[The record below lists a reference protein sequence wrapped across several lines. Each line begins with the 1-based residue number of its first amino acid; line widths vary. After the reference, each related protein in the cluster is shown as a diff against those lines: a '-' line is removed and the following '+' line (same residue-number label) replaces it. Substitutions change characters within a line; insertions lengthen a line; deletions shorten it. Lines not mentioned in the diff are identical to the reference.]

1 MYGPNGAFRVAVA
14 VPPLVC
20 GIASLIARSKFDDAD
35 RQMGISAIFMGL
47 IGITEGAIPLAV
59 KDLAHTL
66 PAIMI
71 GSAVG
76 GGLAAWHGVECFVP
90 HGGMIVAAATNN
102 LALFTLD
109 MAIGVIVGVAILVL
123 IKPGLADKSTK
134 KSA

>member
-1 MYGPNGAFRVAVA
+1 
-14 VPPLVC
+14 
-20 GIASLIARSKFDDAD
+20 
-35 RQMGISAIFMGL
+35 MGISAIFMGL
-47 IGITEGAIPLAV
+47 IGITEGAIPFAV

-102 LALFTLD
+102 IALFTLD
-109 MAIGVIVGVAILVL
+109 MAIGAIVGVAILVL
-123 IKPGLADKSTK
+123 IKPGLAGKSTN

>member
-1 MYGPNGAFRVAVA
+1 MSQLRFLHWFVE
-14 VPPLVC
+14 
-20 GIASLIARSKFDDAD
+20 SLHSLHDAD

-47 IGITEGAIPLAV
+47 IGITEGAIPFAV

-102 LALFTLD
+102 IALFTLD